1 MPAAGTAVYD
11 HRMSATP
18 SAPFYKKVAP
28 GGWAAVAWGAGI
40 AFTALLRMPVPGQ
53 EGPDVLPGFVIL
65 RWDGLAMLAV
75 STLLTLRGSALLA
88 RRPTAALNHLLVASV
103 IASTPLG
110 VTAIP
115 FAQYLAVDV
124 ALYAIAAARP
134 RPEAWRALLLAL
146 GLLVVYVALRLLAGW
161 SAGTTSTLAVALT
174 ALVAWLLG
182 RSEGQAREYAERNR
196 AQAAEQAVTAE
207 RLRIAREMHDTV
219 AHSMGI
225 VALQAG
231 AARRVIA
238 TQPDAARQALTE
250 IETASRETLAGLRR
264 MLGALRTADTDR
276 EAEAGLETPPAA
288 TGRTTTL
295 PGRTTTAIGRT
306 TTAPSGTA
314 TADEPT
320 TAATGRTTAAIG
332 GAETATGRTAIST
345 EVRGL
350 PEMPGLAALDRL
362 AELTGSAG
370 VRVAVRRVG
379 APCPLPPDIDLSAF
393 RIVQESV
400 TNVVRHSGADSCTV
414 TVDHG
419 DPESLAL
426 TVEDRGPVPGHA
438 RVSPGPGSGYGLT
451 GMRERVAV
459 LHGEFSAGPRPGG
472 GFRVTARLPLPTG
485 ATAR

>member
-1 MPAAGTAVYD
+1 
-11 HRMSATP
+11 MSATP
-18 SAPFYKKVAP
+18 SAQFFKRVTP

-40 AFTALLRMPVPGQ
+40 AFTALLRIRVPGQ
-53 EGPDVLPGFVIL
+53 DEPDVFPGFIIL
-65 RWDGLAMLAV
+65 RWDGLTMLAV
-75 STLLTLRGSALLA
+75 ATLVTLRGGALLA
-88 RRPTAALNHLLVASV
+88 RRPTAALNHFLVASV
-103 IASTPLG
+103 IAATPLG
-110 VTAIP
+110 VDAIP

-134 RPEAWRALLLAL
+134 RGEAWRALLLAQ
-146 GLLVVYVALRLLAGW
+146 GLLVVYVAVRLLAGW
-161 SAGTTSTLAVALT
+161 EAGTTSTLAVALT

-182 RSEGQAREYAERNR
+182 RSEGQAREYAERSR
-196 AQAAEQAVTAE
+196 AQATEQAVTSE

-219 AHSMGI
+219 AHSIGI

-238 TQPDAARQALTE
+238 TQPEAARQALTE

-264 MLGALRTADTDR
+264 LVGALRTADPETV
-276 EAEAGLETPPAA
+276 AGPEPDPAA
-288 TGRTTTL
+288 VGCPAAPVEL
-295 PGRTTTAIGRT
+295 P
-306 TTAPSGTA
+306 
-314 TADEPT
+314 
-320 TAATGRTTAAIG
+320 
-332 GAETATGRTAIST
+332 
-345 EVRGL
+345 GL

-362 AELTGSAG
+362 VELTGNAG
-370 VRVAVRRVG
+370 VRVAVRRAG

-414 TVDHG
+414 TVDQRE
-419 DPESLAL
+419 PETLAV

-485 ATAR
+485 VTPR

>member
-1 MPAAGTAVYD
+1 
-11 HRMSATP
+11 MSATP
-18 SAPFYKKVAP
+18 SAPFFKRVTP
-28 GGWAAVAWGAGI
+28 GGWAAVAWGAGM
-40 AFTALLRMPVPGQ
+40 AFTALLRIRVPGQ
-53 EGPDVLPGFVIL
+53 AEPDVFPGVVFL
-65 RWDGLAMLAV
+65 RWDGLLMLTV
-75 STLLTLRGSALLA
+75 GTLLTLRGSALLA
-88 RRPTAALNHLLVASV
+88 RRPTAALNHLLVATV

-115 FAQYLAVDV
+115 LAQYLAVDV
-124 ALYAIAAARP
+124 ALYAIAAVRP
-134 RPEAWRALLLAL
+134 RREAWRALLLAQ
-146 GLLVVYVALRLLAGW
+146 GLLVGYLAVRLLAGW
-161 SAGTTSTLAVALT
+161 NAGTTGALAVALT

-182 RSEGQAREYAERNR
+182 RSEGQAREYAERSR
-196 AQAAEQAVTAE
+196 AQATEQAVTTE

-219 AHSMGI
+219 AHSIGI

-238 TQPDAARQALTE
+238 TQPEAARQALTE

-264 MLGALRTADTDR
+264 MVGALRTTDT
-276 EAEAGLETPPAA
+276 EAVAAPDPDPAA
-288 TGRTTTL
+288 TGGTTT
-295 PGRTTTAIGRT
+295 
-306 TTAPSGTA
+306 S
-314 TADEPT
+314 
-320 TAATGRTTAAIG
+320 TGRTTKPTG
-332 GAETATGRTAIST
+332 TTGRTETPTGRTETPTGRTAASAEIP
-345 EVRGL
+345 GL

-362 AELTGSAG
+362 AELTGNAG
-370 VRVAVRRVG
+370 VRVAVRRAG
-379 APCPLPPDIDLSAF
+379 APCPIPPDIDLSAF

-414 TVDHG
+414 TVDRR
-419 DPESLAL
+419 DPEILAV

-485 ATAR
+485 VTPR

>member
-1 MPAAGTAVYD
+1 
-11 HRMSATP
+11 MSATP
-18 SAPFYKKVAP
+18 SAPFYKRVAP

-40 AFTALLRMPVPGQ
+40 AFTALLRIPVPGQ

-65 RWDGLAMLAV
+65 RWDGLSMLAV
-75 STLLTLRGSALLA
+75 ATLLTLRGSALLA

-124 ALYAIAAARP
+124 ALYAVAAARP
-134 RPEAWRALLLAL
+134 RPEALRALLLAL
-146 GLLVVYVALRLLAGW
+146 GLLVVYVAVRLLAGW

-182 RSEGQAREYAERNR
+182 RSEGQAREYAERSR
-196 AQAAEQAVTAE
+196 AQAAAQAVTAE

-219 AHSMGI
+219 AHSIGI

-231 AARRVIA
+231 AARRVIT
-238 TQPDAARQALTE
+238 TQPEAARQALTE

-264 MLGALRTADTDR
+264 MLGALRTADR
-276 EAEAGLETPPAA
+276 ETETRPETTPAA
-288 TGRTTTL
+288 
-295 PGRTTTAIGRT
+295 PGRT
-306 TTAPSGTA
+306 TTAPSSTA
-314 TADEPT
+314 TAGGSTTAAPGRT
-320 TAATGRTTAAIG
+320 TAATG
-332 GAETATGRTAIST
+332 GAETSPGRTAISAGA
-345 EVRGL
+345 RGL

-362 AELTGSAG
+362 AELTGNAG

-379 APCPLPPDIDLSAF
+379 TPSPLPPDLDLSAF

-414 TVDHG
+414 TVDHH
-419 DPESLAL
+419 DPGHLTV
-426 TVEDRGPVPGHA
+426 TVEDRGPAPGHA

-459 LHGEFSAGPRPGG
+459 LHGEFTAGPRPGG

-485 ATAR
+485 VTDR

>member
-1 MPAAGTAVYD
+1 
-11 HRMSATP
+11 MSVTP
-18 SAPFYKKVAP
+18 SAPFYKRVSP

-65 RWDGLAMLAV
+65 RWDGLAMLTV
-75 STLLTLRGSALLA
+75 GTLLTLRGSALLA

-134 RPEAWRALLLAL
+134 RPEAWRALLLAV
-146 GLLVVYVALRLLAGW
+146 GLLVVYVAVRLLSGW
-161 SAGTTSTLAVALT
+161 SAGTTSALAVALT

-182 RSEGQAREYAERNR
+182 RSEGQAREYAARSR
-196 AQAAEQAVTAE
+196 AQATEQAVTAE

-219 AHSMGI
+219 AHSIGI

-238 TQPDAARQALTE
+238 TQPEAARQALTE

-264 MLGALRTADTDR
+264 MVGALRTADT
-276 EAEAGLETPPAA
+276 EAPSETRCPSPSEAPPEARSEAGPDTA
-288 TGRTTTL
+288 GS
-295 PGRTTTAIGRT
+295 TTAV
-306 TTAPSGTA
+306 
-314 TADEPT
+314 
-320 TAATGRTTAAIG
+320 TGL
-332 GAETATGRTAIST
+332 
-345 EVRGL
+345 RGL

-362 AELTGSAG
+362 AELTGNAG

-379 APCPLPPDIDLSAF
+379 APGPLPPDIDLSAF

-414 TVDHG
+414 TVDHR
-419 DPESLAL
+419 DAESLSV
-426 TVEDRGPVPGHA
+426 TVEDHGPGTGHA
-438 RVSPGPGSGYGLT
+438 RVSTGPGSGYGLT

-472 GFRVTARLPLPTG
+472 GFRVTARIPLPTG
-485 ATAR
+485 ATTR

>member
-1 MPAAGTAVYD
+1 MPRGRTALYD
-11 HRMSATP
+11 HRMSATL
-18 SAPFYKKVAP
+18 SAPFFKRVTP

-40 AFTALLRMPVPGQ
+40 AFTALLRIRVPGQ
-53 EGPDVLPGFVIL
+53 EEPDVFPGFVIL
-65 RWDGLAMLAV
+65 RWDGLLMLTV
-75 STLLTLRGSALLA
+75 GTLLTLRGGTLLA

-110 VTAIP
+110 VDAIP

-134 RPEAWRALLLAL
+134 RREARRALLLAL
-146 GLLVVYVALRLLAGW
+146 GLLVVYLAVRLLAGW
-161 SAGTTSTLAVALT
+161 SAGTTGTLAVALT

-182 RSEGQAREYAERNR
+182 RSEGQAREYAERSR
-196 AQAAEQAVTAE
+196 AQATEQAVTTE

-219 AHSMGI
+219 AHSIGI

-238 TQPDAARQALTE
+238 TQPEAARQALAE

-264 MLGALRTADTDR
+264 MVGALRTTEQDDAAVAVAEDVTRTPATTGAPGSATASAD
-276 EAEAGLETPPAA
+276 AVA
-288 TGRTTTL
+288 TGR
-295 PGRTTTAIGRT
+295 PA
-306 TTAPSGTA
+306 
-314 TADEPT
+314 EP
-320 TAATGRTTAAIG
+320 
-332 GAETATGRTAIST
+332 
-345 EVRGL
+345 RGL

-362 AELTGSAG
+362 AELTGNAG

-414 TVDHG
+414 TVDQR
-419 DPESLAL
+419 DPETLAV

-459 LHGEFSAGPRPGG
+459 LHGEFTAGPRPGG
-472 GFRVTARLPLPTG
+472 GFRVTARLPVPTG
-485 ATAR
+485 ATTR

>member
-1 MPAAGTAVYD
+1 
-11 HRMSATP
+11 MSATP
-18 SAPFYKKVAP
+18 SAPFFKRVTP

-65 RWDGLAMLAV
+65 RWDGLLMLTV
-75 STLLTLRGSALLA
+75 GTLLTLRGGALLA

-146 GLLVVYVALRLLAGW
+146 GLLVAYVAVRLLAGW

-182 RSEGQAREYAERNR
+182 RSEGQAREYAERSR
-196 AQAAEQAVTAE
+196 AQATERAVTTE

-219 AHSMGI
+219 AHSIGI

-238 TQPDAARQALTE
+238 TQPEAARQALTE

-276 EAEAGLETPPAA
+276 EAEARPDTAPAA
-288 TGRTTTL
+288 TDRATT
-295 PGRTTTAIGRT
+295 
-306 TTAPSGTA
+306 
-314 TADEPT
+314 
-320 TAATGRTTAAIG
+320 ATGRTTAAIG
-332 GAETATGRTAIST
+332 GAETAPGRTAISA

-379 APCPLPPDIDLSAF
+379 VPGPLPPDIDLSAF

-414 TVDHG
+414 TVDHR

-426 TVEDRGPVPGHA
+426 TVEDHGPVPGHA

-485 ATAR
+485 ATPR

>member
-1 MPAAGTAVYD
+1 
-11 HRMSATP
+11 MSATP
-18 SAPFYKKVAP
+18 SAPFYKRVAP

-65 RWDGLAMLAV
+65 RWDGLTMLAV

-88 RRPTAALNHLLVASV
+88 RRPVAALNHLLVASV

-146 GLLVVYVALRLLAGW
+146 GLLVVYVAVRLLAGW
-161 SAGTTSTLAVALT
+161 SAGTTSTLAVALA

-182 RSEGQAREYAERNR
+182 RSEGQAREYAERSR

-238 TQPDAARQALTE
+238 TQPEAARQALTE

-264 MLGALRTADTDR
+264 MLGALRTADTETEG
-276 EAEAGLETPPAA
+276 EAYTRSETAPAA
-288 TGRTTTL
+288 TGRTTMAPTA
-295 PGRTTTAIGRT
+295 PSRTTTAADRT
-306 TTAPSGTA
+306 
-314 TADEPT
+314 
-320 TAATGRTTAAIG
+320 
-332 GAETATGRTAIST
+332 ETATGRTAISA

-414 TVDHG
+414 TVDHR
-419 DPESLAL
+419 DPAFLAL

-472 GFRVTARLPLPTG
+472 GFRVTVRLPLPTG
-485 ATAR
+485 VTPR

>member
-1 MPAAGTAVYD
+1 
-11 HRMSATP
+11 MSATP
-18 SAPFYKKVAP
+18 SAPFYKRVAP

-40 AFTALLRMPVPGQ
+40 AFTALLRIRVPGQ
-53 EGPDVLPGFVIL
+53 EEPDVFPGFVIL

-75 STLLTLRGSALLA
+75 STLLTLRGGALLA

-146 GLLVVYVALRLLAGW
+146 GLLVAYVAVRLLAGW

-182 RSEGQAREYAERNR
+182 RSEGQAREYAERSR

-219 AHSMGI
+219 AHSIGI

-238 TQPDAARQALTE
+238 TQPEAARQALAE

-264 MLGALRTADTDR
+264 MVGALRTADPETDPDSDPDEDR
-276 EAEAGLETPPAA
+276 GGNGDRGGEVEERPGTP
-288 TGRTTTL
+288 L
-295 PGRTTTAIGRT
+295 
-306 TTAPSGTA
+306 GT
-314 TADEPT
+314 
-320 TAATGRTTAAIG
+320 
-332 GAETATGRTAIST
+332 TGRTAVSA
-345 EVRGL
+345 EGPGL

-362 AELTGSAG
+362 AELTGNAG

-379 APCPLPPDIDLSAF
+379 APSPLPPDIDLSAF

-414 TVDHG
+414 TVDHR

-438 RVSPGPGSGYGLT
+438 RVSPGSGSGYGLT

>member
-1 MPAAGTAVYD
+1 
-11 HRMSATP
+11 MSATP
-18 SAPFYKKVAP
+18 SAQFFKRVTP

-40 AFTALLRMPVPGQ
+40 AFTALLRIRVPGQ
-53 EGPDVLPGFVIL
+53 DEPDVFPGFIIL
-65 RWDGLAMLAV
+65 RWDGLTMLAV
-75 STLLTLRGSALLA
+75 ATLVTLRGGALLA
-88 RRPTAALNHLLVASV
+88 RRPTAALNHFLVASV
-103 IASTPLG
+103 IAATPLG
-110 VTAIP
+110 VDAIP

-134 RPEAWRALLLAL
+134 RGEAWRALLLAQ
-146 GLLVVYVALRLLAGW
+146 GLLVVYVAVRLLAGW
-161 SAGTTSTLAVALT
+161 EAGTTSTLAVALT

-182 RSEGQAREYAERNR
+182 RSEGQAREYAERSR
-196 AQAAEQAVTAE
+196 AQATEQAVTSE

-219 AHSMGI
+219 AHSIGI

-238 TQPDAARQALTE
+238 TQPEAARQALTE

-264 MLGALRTADTDR
+264 LVGALRTADPETV
-276 EAEAGLETPPAA
+276 AGPEPDPAA
-288 TGRTTTL
+288 VGCPAAPVEL
-295 PGRTTTAIGRT
+295 P
-306 TTAPSGTA
+306 
-314 TADEPT
+314 
-320 TAATGRTTAAIG
+320 
-332 GAETATGRTAIST
+332 
-345 EVRGL
+345 GL

-362 AELTGSAG
+362 VELTGNAG
-370 VRVAVRRVG
+370 VRVAVRRAG

-414 TVDHG
+414 TVDQR
-419 DPESLAL
+419 DPETLAV

-438 RVSPGPGSGYGLT
+438 RVSPGTGSGYGLT

-459 LHGEFSAGPRPGG
+459 LHGEFSAEPRPGG

-485 ATAR
+485 VTPR

>member
-1 MPAAGTAVYD
+1 
-11 HRMSATP
+11 MSATP
-18 SAPFYKKVAP
+18 SAPFFKRVTP
-28 GGWAAVAWGAGI
+28 GGWAAVAWGAGM
-40 AFTALLRMPVPGQ
+40 AFTALLRIRVPGQ
-53 EGPDVLPGFVIL
+53 EEPDVFPGFVIV
-65 RWDGLAMLAV
+65 RWDGLTMLAV
-75 STLLTLRGSALLA
+75 ATLLTLRGSALLA
-88 RRPTAALNHLLVASV
+88 RRPTAALNHLLIAPV

-134 RPEAWRALLLAL
+134 SREAWRALLLAQ
-146 GLLVVYVALRLLAGW
+146 GLLVVYLAVRLLAGW
-161 SAGTTSTLAVALT
+161 SAGTTGALAVALT

-182 RSEGQAREYAERNR
+182 RSEGQAREYAERSR
-196 AQAAEQAVTAE
+196 AQAAGQAVTTE

-219 AHSMGI
+219 AHSIGI

-231 AARRVIA
+231 AARRVIT
-238 TQPDAARQALTE
+238 TQPEAAQQALAE

-264 MLGALRTADTDR
+264 MVGALRTTDTE
-276 EAEAGLETPPAA
+276 EAAAPEPDPAA
-288 TGRTTTL
+288 TGRTTT
-295 PGRTTTAIGRT
+295 
-306 TTAPSGTA
+306 S
-314 TADEPT
+314 
-320 TAATGRTTAAIG
+320 TGRTTKATG
-332 GAETATGRTAIST
+332 TTGRTEAPTGRPAASV
-345 EVRGL
+345 ELPGL

-362 AELTGSAG
+362 AELTGNAG
-370 VRVAVRRVG
+370 VRVAVRRAG
-379 APCPLPPDIDLSAF
+379 APCPIPPDIDLSAF

-400 TNVVRHSGADSCTV
+400 TNVVRHSGAASCTV
-414 TVDHG
+414 TVDQR
-419 DPESLAL
+419 DPETLAV

-485 ATAR
+485 VTPR

>member
-1 MPAAGTAVYD
+1 
-11 HRMSATP
+11 MSVTP
-18 SAPFYKKVAP
+18 SAPFFKRVTP

-40 AFTALLRMPVPGQ
+40 AFTALLRIRVPGQ

-75 STLLTLRGSALLA
+75 GTLLTLRAGALLA
-88 RRPTAALNHLLVASV
+88 RRPTAALNYLLVASV
-103 IASTPLG
+103 VASTPLG

-115 FAQYLAVDV
+115 VAQYLAVDV

-134 RPEAWRALLLAL
+134 RREAWRALLLAL
-146 GLLVVYVALRLLAGW
+146 GLLVVYVAVRLLAGW
-161 SAGTTSTLAVALT
+161 SAGTTAALAVALI

-182 RSEGQAREYAERNR
+182 RSEGQAREFAERSR
-196 AQAAEQAVTAE
+196 TQAAEQAVTRE
-207 RLRIAREMHDTV
+207 RLRIAREMHDSV
-219 AHSMGI
+219 AHSIGI

-238 TQPDAARQALTE
+238 TQPEAARQALTE

-264 MLGALRTADTDR
+264 MIGALRTADTETEPEGRGESHPDAR
-276 EAEAGLETPPAA
+276 SEAEL
-288 TGRTTTL
+288 
-295 PGRTTTAIGRT
+295 
-306 TTAPSGTA
+306 
-314 TADEPT
+314 
-320 TAATGRTTAAIG
+320 
-332 GAETATGRTAIST
+332 
-345 EVRGL
+345 RGL

-362 AELTGSAG
+362 AALTGNAG

-379 APCPLPPDIDLSAF
+379 DPGPLPPDIDLSAF

-414 TVDHG
+414 TVDHR
-419 DPESLAL
+419 DPASLTV
-426 TVEDRGPVPGHA
+426 TVEDRGPVTGHA
-438 RVSPGPGSGYGLT
+438 RASAGPGSGYGLT

-459 LHGEFSAGPRPGG
+459 LHGEFGAGPRPGG

-485 ATAR
+485 ATSR

>member
-1 MPAAGTAVYD
+1 
-11 HRMSATP
+11 MSATP
-18 SAPFYKKVAP
+18 SAPFHKRVAP

-40 AFTALLRMPVPGQ
+40 VFTALLRMPVPGQ

-75 STLLTLRGSALLA
+75 STLLTLRGSILLA
-88 RRPTAALNHLLVASV
+88 RRPTAALNHLLVAPV

-146 GLLVVYVALRLLAGW
+146 GLLVVYVAVRLLAGW

-182 RSEGQAREYAERNR
+182 RSEGQAREYAERSR
-196 AQAAEQAVTAE
+196 TQAAEQAVTAE

-219 AHSMGI
+219 AHSLGI

-238 TQPDAARQALTE
+238 TQPEAARQALTE

-264 MLGALRTADTDR
+264 MLGALRTADTEGEG
-276 EAEAGLETPPAA
+276 EAEAHPGAPPAA
-288 TGRTTTL
+288 TGPATTATTRTTA
-295 PGRTTTAIGRT
+295 PGRTTTAPG
-306 TTAPSGTA
+306 STA

-320 TAATGRTTAAIG
+320 ATAAGRTAAATG
-332 GAETATGRTAIST
+332 GAETATGRTAISA

-370 VRVAVRRVG
+370 VRVAVRRLG

-414 TVDHG
+414 TVDHR
-419 DPESLAL
+419 DPASLAL

-459 LHGEFSAGPRPGG
+459 LHGEFGAGPRPGG

-485 ATAR
+485 VTTP